1 MADII
6 TTSNLTVPDISKLA
20 TGDTR
25 RRYNAKKKKKKK
37 SLAYK
42 LSNNKYKAGV

>member
-6 TTSNLTVPDISKLA
+6 TTSNLTVPDNSKLS

-25 RRYNAKKKKKKK
+25 RKYNKKKKKVKGFK
-37 SLAYK
+37 ISK
-42 LSNNKYKAGV
+42 NKYIAGV

>member
-6 TTSNLTVPDISKLA
+6 TTSNLTVPDNSKLS

-25 RRYNAKKKKKKK
+25 RKYNKKKKKKVK
-37 SLAYK
+37 GFKVSK
-42 LSNNKYKAGV
+42 NKYIAGV